1 MSGPV
6 DLDVSPAGMLVTD
19 RVAVVT
25 GAAQGIGEAC
35 AVGLARFGA
44 HVAVCDRNAEGLAAT
59 VADVEALGR
68 RAVSGELDVRD
79 PDAVDAFLSTVE
91 AEYGHVDIL
100 VNNAGGTFFSP
111 FLDVSGRG
119 EAALIAEN
127 FTQVSHFIRRTVP
140 LMGER
145 GGSIVNV
152 TSIEAHR
159 AGPGFAVYSAMK
171 AAVEN
176 LTKSLALELA
186 DRRIR
191 VNCIAPDMIPT
202 PGDEGLVHRR
212 RGGRAGLVEDRPTRH
227 GPPRRLRCGGGL
239 PGLGL
244 RPLPHRLHPAPR
256 LRQPRQ
262 RRLEAPPER
271 PLHPVDPPARADHRP
286 AETRAAD
293 RATRGQLRLVPNRRA
308 PDDRRLDPKPQWL
321 CHLPWPDEGF
331 RPGY

>member
-1 MSGPV
+1 MSRPV
-6 DLDVSPAGMLVTD
+6 DLDVSPDGMLLTD

-35 AVGLARFGA
+35 AVALARFGA
-44 HVAVCDRNAEGLAAT
+44 HLAICDRNGQGLAAAAT
-59 VADVEALGR
+59 AVEALGR
-68 RAVSGELDVRD
+68 RAVTGELDVRD
-79 PDAVDAFLSTVE
+79 PEGVDVFLAGVE
-91 AEYGHVDIL
+91 ADYGHVDIL

-186 DRRIR
+186 EARIR

-202 PGDEGLVHRR
+202 PGDDGLSLDADAAERDWAKTV
-212 RGGRAGLVEDRPTRH
+212 
-227 GPPRRLRCGGGL
+227 L
-239 PGLGL
+239 PDMG
-244 RPLPHRLHPAPR
+244 H
-256 LRQPRQ
+256 
-262 RRLEAPPER
+262 
-271 PLHPVDPPARADHRP
+271 
-286 AETRAAD
+286 
-293 RATRGQLRLVPNRRA
+293 
-308 PDDRRLDPKPQWL
+308 PDDCAAAVVYLASDFARFVTGSTIHPDSGNLASGGWKRLPNGRYTL
-321 CHLPWPDEGF
+321 
-331 RPGY
+331 